1 MWGATLVVFFCAFGA
16 QETSSHEIGV
26 TCDEKMEL
34 PPYGNASP
42 SLLKELKMELVTED
56 GDDMLNISW
65 AINVDVSI
73 EYLTA
78 TRIVIAGELPLHCE
92 YNPPLAKANLTGLEQ
107 VWFHYLVPASTGQN
121 EVSAANLPLPPLGSG
136 LSYKSVRLWI
146 SPPKPKTT
154 TVKPKPT
161 AVTVKPKPTATA
173 VKPKPK
179 VTEAPGNLFTMIAVP
194 IFGVLTGLILL
205 ISCFI
210 IYKRCGANFSLLGF
224 TRLPT
229 SPMVPVSVL
238 LVYPAEDP
246 LFQRAVVALAEF
258 LQWHGGCSVAVD
270 MWQQGKIAELGPM
283 RWLAEQAKAADRVIV
298 ICPQPSHCPPSHG
311 LSGHSIPAAARDLYP
326 LILNMVGSHAKS
338 PGELAK
344 FWAVRL
350 GERQDKGPGSLA
362 VELRACRSFCL
373 MKDLNKLCR
382 NLHTQRQDSKATS
395 GLKFRAGI
403 AYSETNTVKL
413 RDAVGQLARREGEPL
428 KTVITGA

>member
-1 MWGATLVVFFCAFGA
+1 MMWGVTLIVFSCAFVA
-16 QETSSHEIGV
+16 QETTSHDIGM
-26 TCDEKMEL
+26 TCDENTVL
-34 PPYGNASP
+34 PPYSNASP
-42 SLLKELKMELVTED
+42 SILKELKMELVTED
-56 GDDMLNISW
+56 GGDRLNISW

-78 TRIVIAGELPLHCE
+78 TRILIAGELPLHCE
-92 YNPPLAKANLTGLEQ
+92 YNPPLAKANLTVKQ
-107 VWFHYLVPASTGQN
+107 VWFHYLVPASTGHN
-121 EVSAANLPLPPLGSG
+121 EVQAANLPLPPVGSG
-136 LSYKSVRLWI
+136 LHYKSVDLWI
-146 SPPKPKTT
+146 RPPKPKTT
-154 TVKPKPT
+154 VKPKS
-161 AVTVKPKPTATA
+161 TVEMKITKNSHS
-173 VKPKPK
+173 
-179 VTEAPGNLFTMIAVP
+179 VTEVPGNWFTMIAVP
-194 IFGVLTGLILL
+194 IFGVLTGLMLL
-205 ISCFI
+205 TSCFI
-210 IYKRCGANFSLLGF
+210 IYKGCGANFTLLGF

-298 ICPQPSHCPPSHG
+298 ICPQPSLCPPSHG

-362 VELRACRSFCL
+362 AELRACRSFCL

-403 AYSETNTVKL
+403 AYSEKNTAKL
-413 RDAVGQLARREGEPL
+413 RDAVGQLARREVEPL
-428 KTVITGA
+428 KTVITGV